1 MASCT
6 VCLLI
11 SLNITRHFVSGSI
24 SRRCARCHEI
34 ASPSRSGSV
43 ARSTLEAAA
52 ASFLI
57 SLMVSPLPLI
67 FMYSGSKLSST
78 FTPSLLLGR
87 SLTWPTDAMT
97 LYLEP
102 RYLLIIFAFDGDST
116 TSSVFL
122 VFAGAFAAFFATA
135 INFSF
140 YI

>member
-1 MASCT
+1 
-6 VCLLI
+6 
-11 SLNITRHFVSGSI
+11 
-24 SRRCARCHEI
+24 
-34 ASPSRSGSV
+34 
-43 ARSTLEAAA
+43 
-52 ASFLI
+52 
-57 SLMVSPLPLI
+57 
-67 FMYSGSKLSST
+67 
-78 FTPSLLLGR
+78 
-87 SLTWPTDAMT
+87 MT